1 MRWLHERSW
10 WRGQCSSKAAEKGAA
25 KQHQMKTVYD
35 SLRSSI
41 FVHSCD
47 NSCGSCDN
55 LVDVLQVDL
64 QTAWFMMHHVHH
76 DASCAGFMRYHA
88 LHALRPTREMPRPSW
103 ERSGYGE
110 RPQGPQGPYAEAE
123 LIPRQKNTV
132 RRSDWSGN
140 RSTNWSTVFHFRK
153 LLPPEWIF
161 AKDGEAISAKMKCT
175 TPKVRP
181 MEESHALL
189 CFALICFTIFDLV
202 EQSV

>member
-64 QTAWFMMHHVHH
+64 QTAWFMMHH

-110 RPQGPQGPYAEAE
+110 RPQGPYAEAE
-123 LIPRQKNTV
+123 LILRQKNTV

-140 RSTNWSTVFHFRK
+140 RSTNWSTVFHFHK

-161 AKDGEAISAKMKCT
+161 ADGEAISAKMKCT

-189 CFALICFTIFDLV
+189 CFALICFNIFDLV